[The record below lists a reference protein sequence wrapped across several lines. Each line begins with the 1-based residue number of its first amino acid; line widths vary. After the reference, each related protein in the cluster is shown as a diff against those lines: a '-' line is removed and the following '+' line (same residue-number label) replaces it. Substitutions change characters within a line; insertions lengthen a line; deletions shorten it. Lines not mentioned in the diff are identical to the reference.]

1 MNHIDD
7 TTTVDDTT
15 EAWEN
20 GALGRDPEFA
30 QPLDEATWAKERAD
44 IDESLGLKAISI
56 RLEKD
61 LIDDFRKI
69 AKLNGMGYQP
79 LMRQALKRFA
89 DCEKKRILTEAYN
102 ARVAEEREAPPPEDV
117 PRKAA

>member
-1 MNHIDD
+1 MTQTIMD
-7 TTTVDDTT
+7 TE
-15 EAWEN
+15 EAWET

-30 QPLDEATWAKERAD
+30 VPAPMTPEEEAALNEC
-44 IDESLGLKAISI
+44 LGLKAISI

-61 LIDDFRKI
+61 LIEDFKMI

-102 ARVAEEREAPPPEDV
+102 AKMAEESEGKNATEPE
-117 PRKAA
+117 RRAA